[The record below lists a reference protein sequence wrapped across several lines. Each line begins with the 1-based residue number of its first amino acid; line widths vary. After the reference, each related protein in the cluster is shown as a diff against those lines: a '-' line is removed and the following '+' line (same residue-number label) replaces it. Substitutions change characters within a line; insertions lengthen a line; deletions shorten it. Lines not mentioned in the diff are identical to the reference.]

1 MSTVGTLIRSGI
13 AAGFTLMELTVVII
27 IISLLLLFSFP
38 MLRNISLFSNPQGRT
53 GDLVR
58 LTQDLKKRAVEHHK
72 DFYMHL
78 DTGSGTVWVTDE
90 TMNEDAKLSAKQN
103 GTQFSN
109 NISIQGVETPGVTE
123 TSAREYEIAFKK
135 EGYSDFALIHM
146 IENKKRL
153 TLKIEPFFTQIQL
166 LDTHIHFEDC
176 L

>member
-1 MSTVGTLIRSGI
+1 
-13 AAGFTLMELTVVII
+13 MELTVVII
-27 IISLLLLFSFP
+27 IISILLLFSFP
-38 MLRNISLFSNPQGRT
+38 MLRNISLFSDPPGRT

-58 LTQDLKKRAVEHHK
+58 LIQDLKKRAIEHHK

-78 DTGSGTVWVTDE
+78 DTGSETVWVTDE
-90 TMNEDAKLSAKQN
+90 TMNEAAKLSAKQN
-103 GTQFSN
+103 STPLAGDLL
-109 NISIQGVETPGVTE
+109 IQGVETPGVTE
-123 TSAREYEIAFKK
+123 TAVREYEIAFKK

-153 TLKIEPFFTQIQL
+153 TLKIEPFLTQVQL

>member
-1 MSTVGTLIRSGI
+1 
-13 AAGFTLMELTVVII
+13 MELTVVII

-38 MLRNISLFSNPQGRT
+38 LLRNISFFSDPPGRT

-58 LTQDLKKRAVEHHK
+58 LIQDLKKRAIELHK

-78 DTGSGTVWVTDE
+78 DTGSGTLWVTDE
-90 TMNEDAKLSAKQN
+90 TMNEAVKLSAKQN
-103 GTQFSN
+103 STLLAGDL
-109 NISIQGVETPGVTE
+109 SIQGVETPGGTK
-123 TSAREYEIAFKK
+123 TAAREYEIAFKK

-153 TLKIEPFFTQIQL
+153 TLKIEPFLTQVQL